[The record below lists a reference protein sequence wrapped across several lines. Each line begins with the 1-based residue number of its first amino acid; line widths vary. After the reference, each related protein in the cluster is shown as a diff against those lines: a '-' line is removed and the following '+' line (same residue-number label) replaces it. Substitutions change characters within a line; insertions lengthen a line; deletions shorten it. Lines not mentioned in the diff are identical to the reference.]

1 MAIKLNFQTG
11 MIMTEEISEQ
21 RQSRLNKL
29 AKLEEMGYNPY
40 PYRFKPDSFAKPLQE
55 KYKELPAGE
64 NTEDRVTVAGRAMAV
79 RNDGMFISSCFLVN
93 VCFKSI
99 PPIIHENNCVDGPYA
114 YQRLSGIRLC
124 PDTLLPSVC

>member
-1 MAIKLNFQTG
+1 
-11 MIMTEEISEQ
+11 MTEEISEQ

-64 NTEDRVTVAGRAMAV
+64 NTETG
-79 RNDGMFISSCFLVN
+79 
-93 VCFKSI
+93 
-99 PPIIHENNCVDGPYA
+99 
-114 YQRLSGIRLC
+114 
-124 PDTLLPSVC
+124 

>member
-1 MAIKLNFQTG
+1 
-11 MIMTEEISEQ
+11 MTEEISEQ

-64 NTEDRVTVAGRAMAV
+64 NTEDRVTVAGNGGQKRRYV
-79 RNDGMFISSCFLVN
+79 YRPERQERQYSDFL
-93 VCFKSI
+93 
-99 PPIIHENNCVDGPYA
+99 P
-114 YQRLSGIRLC
+114 
-124 PDTLLPSVC
+124 